1 MIQQSFII
9 SLIGMSGSGKTYWSK
24 KMAGKGFKHICCD
37 DLISKELTLY
47 SAKKNLKSIDK
58 VAEWLG
64 QPYKTNY
71 AKKQFCYLAAEK
83 KVMHEI
89 IQKLKAGVKGR
100 WIIDTTGS
108 VIYTGTQICRHLKK
122 SGENNRQALK
132 RCYPQLLAYRRK
144 LYQKYADL
152 TLDYHALRQN
162 KFTVDNFIKYVIS

>member
-71 AKKQFCYLAAEK
+71 AKKEVF
-83 KVMHEI
+83 
-89 IQKLKAGVKGR
+89 
-100 WIIDTTGS
+100 
-108 VIYTGTQICRHLKK
+108 
-122 SGENNRQALK
+122 
-132 RCYPQLLAYRRK
+132 
-144 LYQKYADL
+144 
-152 TLDYHALRQN
+152 
-162 KFTVDNFIKYVIS
+162 